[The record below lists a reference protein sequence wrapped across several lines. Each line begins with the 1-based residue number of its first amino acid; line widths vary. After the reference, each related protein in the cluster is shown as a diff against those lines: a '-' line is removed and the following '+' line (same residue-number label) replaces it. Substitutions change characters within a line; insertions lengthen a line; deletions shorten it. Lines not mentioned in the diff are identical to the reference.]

1 MNKEIERYDPIEYE
15 EGIWYHML
23 DNNTVTLEFS
33 QDVNYSFKIEKLTP
47 EEIMKKYNINTFN
60 K

>member
-1 MNKEIERYDPIEYE
+1 MKEIEHYDPVEYE

-33 QDVNYSFKIEKLTP
+33 QDVDYSFKIEKLTP
-47 EEIMKKYNINTFN
+47 EEIMKKYNIKFD
-60 K
+60 